1 MYFSAQLGS
10 APRLVA
16 EKVSQIAYC
25 GRYFAR
31 TSDKRLLSVDR
42 LGEVAELGV
51 GDVEVLSGSTD
62 GQRLVILAGEEF
74 KVSSF
79 AAPLDFRKVDARVSA
94 RNVRKID
101 ADERGFT
108 VYYRYGGVVRVWLLG
123 AGEPEV

>member
-1 MYFSAQLGS
+1 M
-10 APRLVA
+10 A

-79 AAPLDFRKVDARVSA
+79 ATPLDFRKVDARVSA